1 MNVTKQNATLGR
13 DWLIQMGEGAA
24 KSSVSI
30 QYCMACV
37 LVLRSC
43 VPKRT
48 CRTRKTA
55 LKCIVSMESCRYPR
69 MVMQTLEIPAVTQ
82 VRASCDYH
90 PGNTD
95 GCKAPYCQY
104 NVGTSS
110 LLAYATGLAPS
121 KDNWWTSEHQP
132 GGAFIF
138 KMGRRFSQD
147 ARGKA
152 HWFRAVLS
160 S

>member
-1 MNVTKQNATLGR
+1 
-13 DWLIQMGEGAA
+13 
-24 KSSVSI
+24 
-30 QYCMACV
+30 
-37 LVLRSC
+37 
-43 VPKRT
+43 
-48 CRTRKTA
+48 
-55 LKCIVSMESCRYPR
+55 
-69 MVMQTLEIPAVTQ
+69 MQTLEIPAVTQ

-138 KMGRRFSQD
+138 KMGVFHRMQGARRIGSVLCYRRD
-147 ARGKA
+147 SSLA
-152 HWFRAVLS
+152 HVQANLVTQRNHMGSWVE
-160 S
+160 